1 MKKFK
6 LNDKY
11 FYKNIGFKAGIEIHY
26 QLKTEK
32 KLFCRCPAV
41 LRKEEPDAL
50 ILRHMRPTLSELG
63 EYDGT
68 ALMEFKTKK
77 NVYYQLYRDTVC
89 TYEMDDTP
97 PFEINKD
104 ALKIAIE
111 IALLLNCTV
120 VDELHITRKQYLDGS
135 IPTGFQ
141 RTAIVGVEGYV
152 ELLSG
157 KKIGI
162 SHICLEEDAC
172 REVKD
177 EGHNIIFKTD
187 RLSFPLIEVITNPE
201 IETPQEAGEVVR
213 RIGNI
218 LRATGKVR
226 RGIGSVR
233 QDVNISIESGV
244 RNEIKGV
251 SKISFIPYLL
261 HSEALRQY
269 NLLKIR
275 DELRARGITKENLKT
290 KSKNLNNVFQ
300 KTQNPH
306 LKEAISKNQ
315 DIRGICL
322 YGFGG
327 LMQKEIEPNVNF
339 EREFKG
345 RVRVIACIDKEPIL
359 LHTDQEALPFSESE
373 MDSLRYIFNFKNT
386 DVVIVLFG
394 EEEDTKTGIEEIR
407 IRAEESTIGV
417 PFETRQPLE
426 DLTTDFERI
435 LPGPD
440 RMYPDTDSPPT
451 KISSE
456 LINQISKNLPENPI
470 NLEKKYLK
478 LGLPKHWAYELSISK
493 YRIYFEEFLKEK
505 INPKVAGR
513 LFVIEKKL
521 LDKIDFLKYKDKI
534 KKILVEIE
542 NGNLSFDFLRRNL
555 MDNFNLKKTKPVDEK
570 ILKVAKKILSME
582 KDINNSKL
590 IAKLESKIKT
600 SFDPFS
606 LIKKLGAN
614 NGKKR

>member
-1 MKKFK
+1 MKKFNLREK
-6 LNDKY
+6 E
-11 FYKNIGFKAGIEIHY
+11 FYKNLGFRAGLEIHY

-32 KLFCRCPAV
+32 KLFCRCPAI
-41 LRKEEPDAL
+41 LKNSEPDAL

-77 NVYYQLYRDTVC
+77 NVYYQLYRDSVC

-97 PFEINKD
+97 PFQINKD

-111 IALLLNCTV
+111 IALMLNCAI

-152 ELLSG
+152 ELISG

-187 RLSFPLIEVITNPE
+187 RLSFPLAEIITKAE
-201 IETPQEAGEVVR
+201 IETPQEAAEVAR

-233 QDVNISIESGV
+233 QDVNLSIRGGV

-251 SKISFIPYLL
+251 PKISFIPYLL
-261 HSEALRQY
+261 HCEALRQY
-269 NLLKIR
+269 NLLKIK
-275 DELRARGITKENLKT
+275 DELRARGITKDKLKT
-290 KSKNLNNVFQ
+290 KSKNLNDVFQ
-300 KTQNPH
+300 KTQNPY
-306 LKEAISKNQ
+306 LKKAIEEGK

-327 LMQKEIEPNVNF
+327 LLIKEIEPGVNF

-345 RVRVIACIDKEPIL
+345 RVRVIACIDKPPIL
-359 LHTDQEALPFSESE
+359 LHTDEDPLPFSENE
-373 MDSLRYIFNFKNT
+373 MESLRHIFNFKKA
-386 DVVIVLFG
+386 DVVLVVFG
-394 EEEDTKTGIEEIR
+394 EEEDTKTALEEIR
-407 IRAEESTIGV
+407 IRAEEATLGV
-417 PFETRQPLE
+417 PQETRQALK

-451 KISSE
+451 KITKE
-456 LINQISKNLPENPI
+456 LIGEILKNIPENPI
-470 NLEKKYLK
+470 SLEKKYLK
-478 LGLPKHWAYELSISK
+478 MGLPPDWAYNLSISPYNK
-493 YRIYFEEFLKEK
+493 YFEDFLKDN
-505 INPKVAGR
+505 ISPKLAGR
-513 LFVIEKKL
+513 IFVVEKAL
-521 LDKIDFLKYKDKI
+521 LKEIDFLKYKDKI
-534 KKILVEIE
+534 KETLKKIQK
-542 NGNLSFDFLRRNL
+542 GDYSFDFLRKSLKNGFKFKEKPVL
-555 MDNFNLKKTKPVDEK
+555 LKKVLKKAKEIISEEK
-570 ILKVAKKILSME
+570 GISRE
-582 KDINNSKL
+582 KL
-590 IAKLESKIKT
+590 IAKLRQVYKK
-600 SFDPFS
+600 SFEPFI
-606 LIKKLGAN
+606 LIKNLGAK
-614 NGKKR
+614 NGR

>member
-1 MKKFK
+1 MKKFE
-6 LNDKY
+6 LNNKS
-11 FYKNIGFKAGIEIHY
+11 FYKDLGFKAGVEIHY

-97 PFEINKD
+97 PFEINRD

-172 REVKD
+172 REVRD

-187 RLSFPLIEVITNPE
+187 RLSFPLVEIITKPE
-201 IETPQEAGEVVR
+201 IETPQEAGEVVK

-233 QDVNISIESGV
+233 QDVNISIKGGV

-261 HSEALRQY
+261 HSETLRQY

-300 KTQNPH
+300 KTQNPY
-306 LKEAISKNQ
+306 LKEAILKNQ
-315 DIRGICL
+315 EIRGICL

-327 LMQKEIEPNVNF
+327 LMLKEIEPGIPF
-339 EREFKG
+339 DREFKG
-345 RVRVIACIDKEPIL
+345 RVRVIACIDKKPIL
-359 LHTDQEALPFSESE
+359 LHTDQNPLPFSDSE
-373 MDSLRYIFNFKNT
+373 MDSLRYIFSFKNT

-394 EEEDTKTGIEEIR
+394 EEEDTKTAVEEIR

-417 PFETRQPLE
+417 PYETRQPLK

-451 KISSE
+451 KISVE

-470 NLEKKYLK
+470 ILEKKYLK
-478 LGLPKHWAYELSISK
+478 LGLPQHWAYQLSISK
-493 YRIYFEEFLKEK
+493 YNKYFEEFLKEK

-513 LFVIEKKL
+513 LFVVEKKL
-521 LDKIDFLKYKDKI
+521 LEKIDFLKFKSKI
-534 KKILVEIE
+534 KNILEEIE
-542 NGNLSFDFLRRNL
+542 KGNLSFNFLRRSL
-555 MDNFNLKKTKPVDEK
+555 MANFNFKKVKPIDK
-570 ILKVAKKILSME
+570 RILSEAKKILSLE
-582 KDINNSKL
+582 KDIDNSKL
-590 IAKLESKIKT
+590 VAKLKSVIKT
-600 SFDPFS
+600 PFEPFS
-606 LIKKLGAN
+606 LIKNLGAN
-614 NGKKR
+614 DGKKR

>member
-6 LNDKY
+6 LNDKSY
-11 FYKNIGFKAGIEIHY
+11 YKNMGFKAGIEIHY

-111 IALLLNCTV
+111 IALLLNCTI

-187 RLSFPLIEVITNPE
+187 RLSFPLVEVITKPE
-201 IETPQEAGEVVR
+201 IETPEEAEEVVR

-226 RGIGSVR
+226 RGLGSVR
-233 QDVNISIESGV
+233 QDVNISIEGGI

-300 KTQNPH
+300 KTQNSY
-306 LKEAISKNQ
+306 LKKAILENQ

-327 LMQKEIEPNVNF
+327 LMQREIESNVKF

-359 LHTDQEALPFSESE
+359 LHTDQEPLPFSESE
-373 MDSLRYIFNFKNT
+373 MDSLRYIFNFKKT

-394 EEEDTKTGIEEIR
+394 PEEDTKTGVEEIK

-417 PFETRQPLE
+417 PSETRQPLK

-451 KISSE
+451 KISNE
-456 LINQISKNLPENPI
+456 LINNILKNLPENPI
-470 NLEKKYLK
+470 NLEKRYLK

-493 YRIYFEEFLKEK
+493 YRTYFEGFLKEK

-513 LFVIEKKL
+513 VFVIEKKL
-521 LDKIDFLKYKDKI
+521 LDKIDFLKFKDKI
-534 KKILVEIE
+534 KNILEEIE
-542 NGNLSFDFLRRNL
+542 KGNLSFNFLRRNL
-555 MDNFNLKKTKPVDEK
+555 MDNFNLKKTKPTDEK
-570 ILKVAKKILSME
+570 ILKEAKKILSME

-590 IAKLESKIKT
+590 IAILKNKIKT
-600 SFDPFS
+600 AFEPFS

-614 NGKKR
+614 DGKKR

>member
-6 LNDKY
+6 LFEKE
-11 FYKNIGFKAGIEIHY
+11 FYKNLGFKAGLEIHY

-41 LRKEEPDAL
+41 LRNEKPDAL

-77 NVYYQLYRDTVC
+77 NVFYELYRDSVC

-111 IALLLNCTV
+111 IALMLNCSL

-141 RTAIVGVEGYV
+141 RTAIVGVEGWV

-177 EGHNIIFKTD
+177 EGHNIVFKTD
-187 RLSFPLIEVITNPE
+187 RLSFPLVEVITKAE
-201 IETPQEAGEVVR
+201 IETPQEAAEVAL

-226 RGIGSVR
+226 RGIGTVR
-233 QDVNISIESGV
+233 QDVNLSIKGGV

-251 SKISFIPYLL
+251 SKISYIPYLL
-261 HSEALRQY
+261 HCEALRQS
-269 NLLKIR
+269 NLLKIK
-275 DELRARGITKENLKT
+275 DELRARGITKDNLRT
-290 KSKNLNNVFQ
+290 KSKNLNEVFQ
-300 KTQNPH
+300 RIQNPH
-306 LKEAISKNQ
+306 LKKAIEEGK

-327 LMQKEIEPNVNF
+327 LLQKEIEPGVPF
-339 EREFKG
+339 DREFKG
-345 RVRVIACIDKEPIL
+345 RVRVIACLDKPPIL
-359 LHTDQEALPFSESE
+359 LHTDEEPLPFSENE
-373 MDSLRYIFNFKNT
+373 MESLRHIFNFKKA
-386 DVVIVLFG
+386 DVVLIVFG
-394 EEEDTKTGIEEIR
+394 DEEDTKTAVEEIR
-407 IRAEESTIGV
+407 IRAEEATQGV
-417 PFETRQPLE
+417 PLETRQALE

-451 KISSE
+451 KIT
-456 LINQISKNLPENPI
+456 KNIIDEILKNMPENPLS
-470 NLEKKYLK
+470 LEKKYLK
-478 LGLPKHWAYELSISK
+478 LGLPPDWAYSLSISPD
-493 YRIYFEEFLKEK
+493 RNYFEEFLNEK
-505 INPKVAGR
+505 IKPKVAGR
-513 LFVIEKKL
+513 VFVVEKEL
-521 LDKIDFLKYKDKI
+521 LKKINLEKQKDKI
-534 KKILVEIE
+534 KSILHKIQKGEV
-542 NGNLSFDFLRRNL
+542 SFDYLRKALRNG
-555 MDNFNLKKTKPVDEK
+555 FKVSYSRGVEK
-570 ILKVAKKILSME
+570 ILIKKAKEIISKE
-582 KDINNSKL
+582 KGMSREKL
-590 IAKLESKIKT
+590 IAVLKGIQKKDFEPFQVIKN
-600 SFDPFS
+600 
-606 LIKKLGAN
+606 LGAKY
-614 NGKKR
+614 GKQ

>member
-1 MKKFK
+1 MKKFE
-6 LNDKY
+6 LNDKS
-11 FYKNIGFKAGIEIHY
+11 FYKDLGFKAGIEIHY

-172 REVKD
+172 REVSD
-177 EGHNIIFKTD
+177 EGHKIIFKTD
-187 RLSFPLIEVITNPE
+187 RLSFPLVEVITKPE
-201 IETPQEAGEVVR
+201 IETPQEAGEVVK

-233 QDVNISIESGV
+233 QDVNISIKDGV

-300 KTQNPH
+300 KTQNSY
-306 LKEAISKNQ
+306 LKEAILKNQ
-315 DIRGICL
+315 DTRGICL

-327 LMQKEIEPNVNF
+327 LMLKEIEPGTPF
-339 EREFKG
+339 DREFKG
-345 RVRVIACIDKEPIL
+345 RVRVIACIDKKPIL
-359 LHTDQEALPFSESE
+359 LHTDQNPLPFSDSE

-386 DVVIVLFG
+386 DVVIVVFG
-394 EEEDTKTGIEEIR
+394 EEDDTKTAVEEIR
-407 IRAEESTIGV
+407 IRAEEATIGV
-417 PFETRQPLE
+417 PEETRQPLCE
-426 DLTTDFERI
+426 LTTDFERI

-451 KISSE
+451 KITVE
-456 LINQISKNLPENPI
+456 LISQISKNLPENPI

-478 LGLPKHWAYELSISK
+478 LGLPQHWAYQLSISK
-493 YRIYFEEFLKEK
+493 YNKYFEEFLKEK

-513 LFVIEKKL
+513 LFVVEKKL
-521 LDKIDFLKYKDKI
+521 LEKIDFLKFKSKI
-534 KKILVEIE
+534 KNILEEIE
-542 NGNLSFDFLRRNL
+542 KGNLSFNFLRRNL
-555 MDNFNLKKTKPVDEK
+555 MDNFNLKKIKPIDK
-570 ILKVAKKILSME
+570 KVLSEAKKILSLE
-582 KDINNSKL
+582 KDIDNSKL
-590 IAKLESKIKT
+590 IAKLKSVIKT
-600 SFDPFS
+600 SFEPFS
-606 LIKKLGAN
+606 LIKNLGAN
-614 NGKKR
+614 DGKKR

>member
-6 LNDKY
+6 LFEKE
-11 FYKNIGFKAGIEIHY
+11 FYKRLGFKAGLEIHY
-26 QLKTEK
+26 QLKTDK

-41 LRKEEPDAL
+41 LRSEKPDAL

-77 NVYYQLYRDTVC
+77 NVFYELYRDSVC

-111 IALLLNCTV
+111 IALMLNCSL

-187 RLSFPLIEVITNPE
+187 RLSFPLVEVITKAE
-201 IETPQEAGEVVR
+201 IETPQEAAEVAL

-226 RGIGSVR
+226 RGIGTVR
-233 QDVNISIESGV
+233 QDVNLSISGGV

-251 SKISFIPYLL
+251 SKISYIPYLL
-261 HSEALRQY
+261 HCEALRQH
-269 NLLKIR
+269 NLLKIK
-275 DELRARGITKENLKT
+275 DELRARGITKDKLKT
-290 KSKNLNNVFQ
+290 KIKNLNEVFQ

-306 LKEAISKNQ
+306 LKKALEEGK

-327 LMQKEIEPNVNF
+327 LLQKEIEPGVPF

-345 RVRVIACIDKEPIL
+345 RVRVIACLDKPPIL
-359 LHTDQEALPFSESE
+359 LHTDEEPVPFSENE
-373 MDSLRYIFNFKNT
+373 MESLRHIFNFKKA
-386 DVVIVLFG
+386 DAVLVLWG
-394 EEEDTKTGIEEIR
+394 DEEDTKTAVEEIR
-407 IRAEESTIGV
+407 IRAEEATQGV
-417 PFETRQPLE
+417 PQETRQALP

-451 KISSE
+451 KITKE
-456 LINQISKNLPENPI
+456 MVEEILKNLSENPLS
-470 NLEKKYLK
+470 LERKYLK
-478 LGLPKHWAYELSISK
+478 LGLPPDWAYLLSISFYNK
-493 YRIYFEEFLKEK
+493 YFEEFLKEK
-505 INPKVAGR
+505 IPPKIAGR
-513 LFVIEKKL
+513 IFVVERGL
-521 LDKIDFLKYKDKI
+521 LKNIDFVKYKEKI
-534 KKILVEIE
+534 KKILLQIQKGEV
-542 NGNLSFDFLRRNL
+542 SFEYLRK
-555 MDNFNLKKTKPVDEK
+555 NLKKGFKGFS
-570 ILKVAKKILSME
+570 LRGAE
-582 KDINNSKL
+582 KDLIKKAKEIISKEKGISKEKL
-590 IAKLESKIKT
+590 IAILKAKGKKNFEPFQIIKN
-600 SFDPFS
+600 
-606 LIKKLGAN
+606 LGAKY
-614 NGKKR
+614 GR

>member
-6 LNDKY
+6 LEEKE
-11 FYKNIGFKAGIEIHY
+11 FYKRLGFKAGLEIHY
-26 QLKTEK
+26 QLKTDK

-41 LRKEEPDAL
+41 IRKDKPDTM

-77 NVYYQLYRDTVC
+77 NVYYQLYRDSVC

-97 PFEINKD
+97 PFEINKE

-111 IALLLNCTV
+111 IGLLLNCTI

-141 RTAIVGVEGYV
+141 RTAIVGVEGFV
-152 ELLSG
+152 ELFSG

-187 RLSFPLIEVITNPE
+187 RLSFPLIEVITKAE
-201 IETPQEAGEVVR
+201 IETPEEAKEVAL

-218 LRATGKVR
+218 LRATEKVR

-233 QDVNISIESGV
+233 QDVNLSIEGGV

-251 SKISFIPYLL
+251 PKISYIPYLL
-261 HSEALRQY
+261 HCEAIRQH

-275 DELRARGITKENLKT
+275 DELRARGITKENLRT
-290 KSKNLNNVFQ
+290 KIKNLNEVFQ
-300 KTQNPH
+300 KTQNPYI
-306 LKEAISKNQ
+306 KKAIEERK

-327 LMQKEIEPNVNF
+327 LLLKEIEPYVGF

-345 RVRVIACIDKEPIL
+345 RVKVIACIDKEPII
-359 LHTDQEALPFSESE
+359 LHTDEEPIPFSDSE
-373 MDSLRYIFNFKNT
+373 IESLRHIFNFKKT
-386 DVVIVLFG
+386 DVILIVFG
-394 EEEDTKTGIEEIR
+394 EEEDTKTAVEEIR
-407 IRAEESTIGV
+407 IRAEEATQGV
-417 PFETRQPLE
+417 PFETRQALP

-451 KISSE
+451 KISE
-456 LINQISKNLPENPI
+456 DLLNQIKKSLPEIPMK
-470 NLEKKYLK
+470 LEKKYLK
-478 LGLPKHWAYELSISK
+478 LGLPPDWAYYLSISK
-493 YRIYFEEFLKEK
+493 YNKYFEDFLKEK
-505 INPKVAGR
+505 IPPKVAGR
-513 LFVIEKKL
+513 LFVVERPLLEKINFQKN
-521 LDKIDFLKYKDKI
+521 INKI
-534 KKILVEIE
+534 KYLLMKYSKGKI
-542 NGNLSFDFLRRNL
+542 SFDFLRKNL
-555 MDNFNLKKTKPVDEK
+555 LNSFNVKKSKIDKKLISKAREIMKKEKNISFTKVIAK
-570 ILKVAKKILSME
+570 IRSYNKKI
-582 KDINNSKL
+582 
-590 IAKLESKIKT
+590 
-600 SFDPFS
+600 FDPYL
-606 LIKKLGAN
+606 LIKELGAK
-614 NGKKR
+614 NGK

>member
-6 LNDKY
+6 LFERE
-11 FYKNIGFKAGIEIHY
+11 FYKNLGFKAGLEIHY

-41 LRKEEPDAL
+41 LKNSEPDAL

-77 NVYYQLYRDTVC
+77 NVYYQLYRDSIC

-97 PFEINKD
+97 PFKINED

-111 IALLLNCTV
+111 ICLLLNC
-120 VDELHITRKQYLDGS
+120 ELVNEVHITRKQYLDGS

-141 RTAIVGVEGYV
+141 RTAIIGVEGFV
-152 ELLSG
+152 EISSG

-162 SHICLEEDAC
+162 SHVCLEEDAC

-187 RLSFPLIEVITNPE
+187 RLSFPLIEVITKAE
-201 IETPQEAGEVVR
+201 IESPQEAEEVAL
-213 RIGNI
+213 RIGNL

-233 QDVNISIESGV
+233 QDVNISIEGSE

-251 SKISFIPYLL
+251 PKISFIPYLL
-261 HSEALRQY
+261 HSEALRHL

-275 DELRARGITKENLKT
+275 DELRARGITKEKLKF
-290 KSKNLNNVFQ
+290 KSKNLNEIFQ
-300 KTQNPH
+300 KSQNSV
-306 LKEAISKNQ
+306 LRKANENGL

-327 LMQKEIEPNVNF
+327 LLLKEIQDGVYF
-339 EREFKG
+339 EREFEG
-345 RVRVIACIDKEPIL
+345 RVRVIACLDKKPIL
-359 LHTDQEALPFSESE
+359 FHTDQKPLPFSDNE
-373 MDSLRYIFNFKNT
+373 MESLRYIFNFKST
-386 DVVIVLFG
+386 DVVIVVWG
-394 EEEDTKTGIEEIR
+394 PEEDTKTAIEEIR
-407 IRAEESTIGV
+407 LRAEEATMGV
-417 PFETRQPLE
+417 PKETRQALS

-451 KISSE
+451 KISKK
-456 LINQISKNLPENPI
+456 LILEIKRKIPENPLEI
-470 NLEKKYLK
+470 EKKLK
-478 LGLPKHWAYELSISK
+478 SLDIPPEWAYQISISP
-493 YRIYFEEFLKEK
+493 YFKFFDEFLKMGIKPK
-505 INPKVAGR
+505 IVGR
-513 LFVIEKKL
+513 LFVVEKNLIKNLQIEKNKKKIFNILKAIEEKKTTWNLAREMFKNNFKL
-521 LDKIDFLKYKDKI
+521 ENLMEENEEII
-534 KKILVEIE
+534 KKAKEIV
-542 NGNLSFDFLRRNL
+542 SR
-555 MDNFNLKKTKPVDEK
+555 EK
-570 ILKVAKKILSME
+570 NIEMK
-582 KDINNSKL
+582 KL
-590 IAKLESKIKT
+590 IAKLYSTNKNIKT
-600 SFDPFS
+600 AWLF
-606 LIKKLGAN
+606 LKLEGICAK
-614 NGKKR
+614 G

>member
-6 LNDKY
+6 LEEKE
-11 FYKNIGFKAGIEIHY
+11 FYKRLGFKAGLEIHY
-26 QLKTEK
+26 QLKTDK

-41 LRKEEPDAL
+41 KRKDEPDTM

-77 NVYYQLYRDTVC
+77 NVYYQLWRDSVC

-97 PFEINKD
+97 PFEINKE

-111 IALLLNCTV
+111 IGLLLNCTI

-141 RTAIVGVEGYV
+141 RTAIVGVEGFV

-187 RLSFPLIEVITNPE
+187 RLSFPLIEVITKAE
-201 IETPQEAGEVVR
+201 IETPQEAKEVAL

-233 QDVNISIESGV
+233 QDVNLSIEGGV

-251 SKISFIPYLL
+251 PKISAIPYLL
-261 HSEALRQY
+261 HCEVLRQH

-290 KSKNLNNVFQ
+290 KIKNLNEIFQ
-300 KTQNPH
+300 KTQNSY
-306 LKEAISKNQ
+306 LKKAIEEGK

-327 LMQKEIEPNVNF
+327 LLLKEIEPGVGF

-345 RVRVIACIDKEPIL
+345 RVRVIACIDKPPIL
-359 LHTDQEALPFSESE
+359 LHTDEEPIPFSESE
-373 MDSLRYIFNFKNT
+373 VESLRYIFNFKKT
-386 DVVIVLFG
+386 DVVLIVFG
-394 EEEDTKTGIEEIR
+394 EEEDTKTAVEEIK
-407 IRAEESTIGV
+407 IRAEEATQGV
-417 PFETRQPLE
+417 PAETRQALP

-451 KISSE
+451 NISSE
-456 LINQISKNLPENPI
+456 LLNEIKKKLPQNPLY
-470 NLEKKYLK
+470 LEKKYLK
-478 LGLPKHWAYELSISK
+478 LGLPSDWAYTLSISN
-493 YRIYFEEFLKEK
+493 YNNYFEEFLKEK
-505 INPKVAGR
+505 IPPIVAGR
-513 LFVIEKKL
+513 LFVVEKTL
-521 LDKIDFLKYKDKI
+521 LENIDFQKNINKI
-534 KKILVEIE
+534 KDILKEISK
-542 NGNLSFDFLRRNL
+542 GNASFDFLRKNL
-555 MDNFNLKKTKPVDEK
+555 MNGFNFKKENKIDEK
-570 ILKVAKKILSME
+570 IILKAKEIIKKEKNIKTAKI
-582 KDINNSKL
+582 
-590 IAKLESKIKT
+590 IAKIKNYFKKK
-600 SFDPFS
+600 FDPFI
-606 LIKKLGAN
+606 LIKKLGVG
-614 NGKKR
+614 NGK

>member
-6 LNDKY
+6 LFEKE
-11 FYKNIGFKAGIEIHY
+11 FYKNLGFKAGLEIHY

-32 KLFCRCPAV
+32 KLFCRCPAL
-41 LRKEEPDAL
+41 LRNEKPDAL

-77 NVYYQLYRDTVC
+77 NVFYELYRDSVC

-111 IALLLNCTV
+111 IALMLNCSL

-141 RTAIVGVEGYV
+141 RTAIVGVEGCV

-177 EGHNIIFKTD
+177 EGHNIVFKTD
-187 RLSFPLIEVITNPE
+187 RLSFPLVEVITKAE
-201 IETPQEAGEVVR
+201 IETPQEAAEVAL

-226 RGIGSVR
+226 RGIGTVR
-233 QDVNISIESGV
+233 QDVNLSIKGGV

-251 SKISFIPYLL
+251 SKISYIPYLL
-261 HSEALRQY
+261 HCEALRQN
-269 NLLKIR
+269 NLLKIK
-275 DELRARGITKENLKT
+275 DELRARGITRDNLRT
-290 KSKNLNNVFQ
+290 KSKNLNEVFQ
-300 KTQNPH
+300 RTQNPH
-306 LKEAISKNQ
+306 LKKAIEEGK

-327 LMQKEIEPNVNF
+327 LLQKEIEPGVPF
-339 EREFKG
+339 DREFKG
-345 RVRVIACIDKEPIL
+345 RVRVIACLDKPPIL
-359 LHTDQEALPFSESE
+359 LHTDEEPLPFSENE
-373 MDSLRYIFNFKNT
+373 MESLRHIFNFKKA
-386 DVVIVLFG
+386 DVVLIVFG
-394 EEEDTKTGIEEIR
+394 DEEDTKTAVEEIR
-407 IRAEESTIGV
+407 IRAEEATQGV
-417 PFETRQPLE
+417 PLETRQALE

-451 KISSE
+451 KITRNLVE
-456 LINQISKNLPENPI
+456 EIIKNLPENPLS
-470 NLEKKYLK
+470 LEKKYLK
-478 LGLPKHWAYELSISK
+478 LGLPPDWAYSLSISPYNK
-493 YRIYFEEFLKEK
+493 YFEEFLKEK
-505 INPKVAGR
+505 IKPKVAGR
-513 LFVIEKKL
+513 IFVVEKGL
-521 LDKIDFLKYKDKI
+521 LKNIDFVKYKEKI
-534 KKILVEIE
+534 KKILNQIQKGEV
-542 NGNLSFDFLRRNL
+542 SFEYLRK
-555 MDNFNLKKTKPVDEK
+555 NLKKGFKGIPLKGIEK
-570 ILKVAKKILSME
+570 GLIKKAKEIISKE
-582 KDINNSKL
+582 KGMSREKL
-590 IAKLESKIKT
+590 IAVLKGIQKKDFEPFQVIKN
-600 SFDPFS
+600 
-606 LIKKLGAN
+606 LGA
-614 NGKKR
+614 KYVK